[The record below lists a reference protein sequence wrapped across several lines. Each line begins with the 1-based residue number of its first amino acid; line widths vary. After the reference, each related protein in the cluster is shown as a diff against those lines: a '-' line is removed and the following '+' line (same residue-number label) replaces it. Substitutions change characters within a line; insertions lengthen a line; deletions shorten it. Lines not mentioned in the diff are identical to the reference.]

1 MNTCKINQ
9 QGKKEIELKIKKP
22 LESMAVELEKNGSL
36 GIAQP
41 MLELVFETLLN
52 IDKRWENIK

>member
-22 LESMAVELEKNGSL
+22 LESMAIELEKNGSL

-52 IDKRWENIK
+52 IDKR